1 MNTPP
6 DIAIPSGIHVPP
18 AVIKTT
24 AQFENCVRQHP
35 GSTLLFAAGLGIAAV
50 LVARA
55 LTPAPP
61 RNRAMRLLEDIQQH
75 LSTLAENGAHA
86 VSHGVDNLG
95 ELHLDRTFDKLS
107 RRFMKL
113 FH

>member
-1 MNTPP
+1 MNPPP
-6 DIAIPSGIHVPP
+6 DITIPSGIHAPP

-24 AQFENCVRQHP
+24 TQIEDCVRQHP
-35 GSTLLFAAGLGIAAV
+35 CSTLLVAAGLGIAAV
-50 LVARA
+50 LVARV

-61 RNRAMRLLEDIQQH
+61 RNRALRLLEDIQQH
-75 LSTLAENGAHA
+75 LSTLAEEGAHA
-86 VSHGVDNLG
+86 VSQGVDNLG

-107 RRFMKL
+107 RRFKKL